1 MPGGWPGVAGMTLPS
16 TRAGGGD
23 GMAEGVAA
31 GGEGAL
37 GGTDA
42 TGGGVELLAR
52 GVTRGGG
59 GGGGRRSASSGVMG
73 AGGVAGARIAA

>member
-1 MPGGWPGVAGMTLPS
+1 
-16 TRAGGGD
+16 
-23 GMAEGVAA
+23 MAEGVVA
-31 GGEGAL
+31 GGEGAR

-42 TGGGVELLAR
+42 MGGGVELLLR
-52 GVTRGGG
+52 

>member
-1 MPGGWPGVAGMTLPS
+1 MPAGWPGAPGITVPS

-31 GGEGAL
+31 GGEGAR

-42 TGGGVELLAR
+42 VGGGVELLL
-52 GVTRGGG
+52 RGGG
-59 GGGGRRSASSGVMG
+59 GGGGRRSASSGIMG